1 MGSDL
6 VASNGNHMFIDLK
19 KSTLFLNKLFGNSC
33 HCKKNYSN
41 VFPSLLVIVRDG
53 IPGVF
58 YTRSCPPGI
67 EIDCLAVSF
76 LCLFVLPELWFV
88 KSKWKQIT
96 L

>member
-6 VASNGNHMFIDLK
+6 VASNGDRSHIIDLK
-19 KSTLFLNKLFGNSC
+19 KSTLFLNELFGNSC
-33 HCKKNYSN
+33 HCKKNYTN
-41 VFPSLLVIVRDG
+41 VGPSLLVIVRDG

-76 LCLFVLPELWFV
+76 LCLFVLSELCSV
-88 KSKWKQIT
+88 K
-96 L
+96 